1 MYPNSGDVSLG
12 SSKCAATEIN
22 LSFINKFV
30 NYHSLQIITKILLTH
45 LQILIE
51 GA

>member
-12 SSKCAATEIN
+12 SSKCAATEIH

-30 NYHSLQIITKILLTH
+30 NYHSLNYHYSERMTTRIVMK
-45 LQILIE
+45 
-51 GA
+51 